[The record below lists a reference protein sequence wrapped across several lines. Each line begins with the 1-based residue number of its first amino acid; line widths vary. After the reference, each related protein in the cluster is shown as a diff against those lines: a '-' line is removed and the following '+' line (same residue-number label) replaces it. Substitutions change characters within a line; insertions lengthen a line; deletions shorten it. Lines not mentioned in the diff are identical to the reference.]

1 MHISFKT
8 KIIFW
13 GFFLLISGLISIQTL
28 EAATNKLSGRIL
40 LQVEQN
46 GEAWYV
52 NPDNQK
58 RYFLGRPADAFALM
72 RELGLGISE
81 NNYKN
86 FENNNNKATANL
98 SGKILL
104 RVESN
109 GEAYYVN
116 PLDLKMHYLGRP
128 ADAFQVMRDLGLGIT
143 DVDLDKINTEEVV
156 VVNQGVEIDTL
167 TPAQDANSYTGSGTH
182 NFKKGDSITD
192 EINNVKWVMSDPHI
206 EYGQKW
212 MVFERYNAKT
222 NEKMTDFMYYLD
234 PEKMDE
240 KNETVQSL
248 YSANTDLTHVYFF
261 TYNKQNSDRSYN
273 LTFDFKLKGVLG
285 DTAVGHKE
293 ILIVPV
299 YFDDE
304 YEVFDQFPLYRDT
317 FLRPALG
324 EIKAY
329 LKVKQIEFLGQE
341 IMTENFTIAD
351 AVKLGK
357 VSDYLPN
364 NETDNND
371 ARIALVKNY
380 TDYNPDGFDVIAFLF
395 FTEQR
400 PEGSYR
406 NTARVNQAMIT
417 NHQSQ
422 ITDLELKTP
431 KLIHQ
436 LRDTITNGL
445 LHEFL
450 HVYGMSDESGA
461 GKHYFYEGKFYDG
474 AQSLDEYPKNIITPE
489 SEIGE
494 IQKIDSLVACE
505 IGWCDKNNNGIFDA
519 NEYFV
524 N

>member
-8 KIIFW
+8 KIIFL
-13 GFFLLISGLISIQTL
+13 GFFLLISSLISIQTS
-28 EAATNKLSGRIL
+28 EAVTNKLSGRIL
-40 LQVEQN
+40 LQVQQN

-58 RYFLGRPADAFALM
+58 RYFLGRPEDAFALM

-212 MVFERYNAKT
+212 MVFERYNTET

-234 PEKMDE
+234 PEKIKE
-240 KNETVQSL
+240 EGEIVQSL

-261 TYNKQNSDRSYN
+261 TYNKQNSDGSYN

-285 DTAVGHKE
+285 DTAVGHKK
-293 ILIVPV
+293 ILIVPA

-304 YEVFDQFPLYRDT
+304 YEVFDQFSLYRDT
-317 FLRPALG
+317 FLSPALD

-329 LKVKQIEFLGQE
+329 LKVKQIEFLGEE
-341 IMTENFTIAD
+341 IMTEDFTIAD
-351 AVKLGK
+351 AVKLGR
-357 VSDYLPN
+357 VADYLPN

-371 ARIALVKNY
+371 ARNFLVKNY
-380 TDYNPDGFDVIAFLF
+380 TSYNPDDFDVIAFLF
-395 FTEQR
+395 FTEQM
-400 PEGSYR
+400 PENSYR
-406 NTARVNQAMIT
+406 NTARINQAIISYYLSPIT
-417 NHQSQ
+417 EYELNTPIHPHQIRNQ
-422 ITDLELKTP
+422 ITS
-431 KLIHQ
+431 
-436 LRDTITNGL
+436 GL
-445 LHEFL
+445 LHELL
-450 HVYGMSDESGA
+450 HIYGMSDKNGG
-461 GKHYFYEGKFYDG
+461 GKYDFYEGEIYNG
-474 AQSLDEYPKNIITPE
+474 NQSFDDSLKNSITE
-489 SEIGE
+489 QSQIGRFH
-494 IQKIDSLVACE
+494 KIDDAIADE
-505 IGWCDKNNNGIFDA
+505 IGWSDMDNNGIFDA